1 MYSNQS
7 GRPNDYYEGSCCEWC
22 DDYAQGR
29 AIGNIPPLGN
39 IDGVPCSDE
48 MCGNPQFCPGTRPL
62 TPGGGGRPQVYS
74 NFVDADAC
82 ADGDYLNHPGLFGWC
97 WKGKKKCEQE
107 RYNNSVSRYNNDYP
121 LSSDMSCDDLDDTIT
136 KIDNRI
142 TSTQNSGAKDRVI
155 SRDVRALE
163 NRRLDFKTAYED
175 AECSQQRLAEQEAEF
190 DLKVQEMFNQANQRS
205 MARQTEDNTLKA
217 VAIGVGAL
225 VIGAVVVMGMR
236 K

>member
-1 MYSNQS
+1 
-7 GRPNDYYEGSCCEWC
+7 
-22 DDYAQGR
+22 
-29 AIGNIPPLGN
+29 
-39 IDGVPCSDE
+39 
-48 MCGNPQFCPGTRPL
+48 
-62 TPGGGGRPQVYS
+62 
-74 NFVDADAC
+74 
-82 ADGDYLNHPGLFGWC
+82 
-97 WKGKKKCEQE
+97 
-107 RYNNSVSRYNNDYP
+107 
-121 LSSDMSCDDLDDTIT
+121 MSCDDLDDTIT

-205 MARQTEDNTLKA
+205 MARQTEDNTLKS